1 MAGNFTFKRKTFL
14 VRLKQND
21 KIEEKKRKSILL
33 KS

>member
-21 KIEEKKRKSILL
+21 KIEEKKENQYC
-33 KS
+33 